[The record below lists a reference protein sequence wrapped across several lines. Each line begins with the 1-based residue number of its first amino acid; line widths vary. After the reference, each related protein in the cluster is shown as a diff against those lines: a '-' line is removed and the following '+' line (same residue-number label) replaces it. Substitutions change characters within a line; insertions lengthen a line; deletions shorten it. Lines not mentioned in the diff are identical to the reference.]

1 LPTCCRIRTGEYH
14 DSVALMLAARR
25 LAQLPGVRDAAVV
38 MATAPNK
45 AILRQAGLLLTEI
58 EAAGPDDLA
67 IVVLADSDAA
77 ATQALEAAQGLLHE
91 ASAPAAAGS
100 PSRPRTIR
108 NALRAQPHSNLAVI
122 SVAGQYAAGE
132 AWEALKSGLHVLLFS
147 DNVSL
152 RDEIELKKYAAAHA
166 LFLMGP
172 SCGTAIINGVALGF
186 ANAVP
191 RGPVGIVA
199 AAGTGL
205 QEVSTLLAKLGV
217 GVSQAI
223 GTGGRDLK
231 EEVAGITTLQGLRAL
246 QADPHTLVL
255 LVVSKPPSPRVAQRV
270 LDQVRDSAKPT
281 VVCFLGGEPAPISA
295 AGAIPARTLEEA
307 AYLAAGRAGASI
319 GALTER
325 MIANEITDLRGQGAV
340 LRRHLAPGQ
349 KYLRGLFSGGT
360 LAAEALWIWKNG
372 GLEVWSNVPLEPRW
386 RLPDSSRSTGHC
398 ALDLGEEEFTVGR
411 PHPMIDYDLRVRR
424 LRQEGAD
431 PEVGVIV
438 LDVVLGYGAHPDPAA
453 ELGPAIKEVR
463 DQAARRHR
471 GMMVVASV
479 TGTDGDPQ
487 NLGRQVKALREA
499 GAIVCPCNAAAA
511 RLAGFIVGGG

>member
-1 LPTCCRIRTGEYH
+1 
-14 DSVALMLAARR
+14 MLAARR
-25 LAQLPGVRDAAVV
+25 LTQLPGVRDAAVV
-38 MATAPNK
+38 MATAANK
-45 AILRQAGLLLTEI
+45 ALLRQAGLLVPEI

-67 IVVLADSDAA
+67 IVVRADNDADAA
-77 ATQALEAAQGLLHE
+77 QALEAAQELLGQ
-91 ASAPAAAGS
+91 ASAPVVAGS
-100 PSRPRTIR
+100 ARRPRTIR
-108 NALRAQPHSNLAVI
+108 NAVRAEPLSNLAVI

-147 DNVSL
+147 DNVTL
-152 RDEIELKKYAAAHA
+152 RDEIDLKKYAAAHD
-166 LFLMGP
+166 LLLMGP
-172 SCGTAIINGVALGF
+172 GCGTAIINGVALGF

-217 GVSQAI
+217 GVSQGI

-231 EEVAGITTLQGLRAL
+231 EDVGGITVLQGLRAL
-246 QADPHTLVL
+246 QADPQTSVL
-255 LVVSKPPSPRVAQRV
+255 LVVSKPPSPRIAQRV
-270 LDQVRDSAKPT
+270 LDQVRDSSKPT
-281 VVCFLGGEPAPISA
+281 VVCFLGGDPAPISA

-307 AYLAAGRAGASI
+307 AYLAATKAGASV
-319 GALTER
+319 GALVER
-325 MIANEITDLRGQGAV
+325 VIANEITDLRGQGAV
-340 LRRHLAPGQ
+340 LRRHLTPGQ
-349 KYLRGLFSGGT
+349 RYLRGLFSGGT
-360 LAAEALWIWKNG
+360 LAAEALWIWKNA
-372 GLEVWSNVPLEPRW
+372 GLDVWSNVPLE
-386 RLPDSSRSTGHC
+386 LGLKLHNLARSQHHC
-398 ALDLGEEEFTVGR
+398 ALDLGEEDFTVGR

-471 GMMVVASV
+471 GLMVVASV

-499 GAIVCPCNAAAA
+499 GAIVCTCNAAAA